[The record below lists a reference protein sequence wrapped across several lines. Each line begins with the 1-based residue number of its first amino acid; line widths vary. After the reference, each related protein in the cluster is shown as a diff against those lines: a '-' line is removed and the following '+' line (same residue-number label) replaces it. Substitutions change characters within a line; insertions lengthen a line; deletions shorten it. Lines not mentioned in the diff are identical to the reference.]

1 MMQDW
6 LFPYASTVSS
16 IGAGGVLLLAQL
28 VVLDVAGIRG
38 GHAPGAPIATDPS
51 NFLFRASRAH
61 ANTNESIAAF
71 ILFALYGIFSNA
83 SPGWL
88 GAAAWTWVAAR
99 AAHMLFYYANI
110 PIARSV
116 SFGVGLLAL
125 IAMFACGFAAS
136 AR

>member
-6 LFPYASTVSS
+6 LLPYSSTVSG
-16 IGAGGVLLLAQL
+16 IGATGALLLAQL
-28 VVLDVAGIRG
+28 VVLDVAGIRER
-38 GHAPGAPIATDPS
+38 HAPGAPIATDPS

-71 ILFALYGIFSNA
+71 ILFALYGMFSGG

-110 PIARSV
+110 PLARSI
-116 SFGVGLLAL
+116 SFGVGMLALLA
-125 IAMFACGFAAS
+125 MFVCGLAAPGM
-136 AR
+136 